1 MLRKPPLV
9 SVPSFTAL
17 QWLLTTQFV
26 MVMFSQSLG
35 EVLFSVMPSSSESQI
50 MLLTVTSWQPSKS
63 SASLL

>member
-26 MVMFSQSLG
+26 MLMFSQSRG
-35 EVLFSVMPSSSESQI
+35 EVLFSVMPSSSESHI
-50 MLLTVTSWQPSKS
+50 MLLTTTS
-63 SASLL
+63 